1 MKRILPIILMALAFN
16 LHAQSPETLVQ
27 QGNDAYNRSH
37 YDTAIA
43 AYNAVLD
50 AGYESAT
57 LYYNL
62 GNAYYRQEEYGQ
74 SILNY
79 ERALRLKPNYR
90 DAKQNLDLVCSK
102 TEDEI
107 APLPELFIVQWG
119 RSIISWFS
127 PRGWRILL
135 LCLALILGTLLTLFI
150 LSNDYR
156 TRRSSLIAGIVIL
169 VLIITCSACSVAASI
184 RYNSHNKA
192 IVTSPMVVVKSSP
205 ETGSI
210 DKLVLHEGTKVDI
223 QETIGEWHKIHIA
236 DGNTGWVEQSEITII

>member
-16 LHAQSPETLVQ
+16 LHAQSPEALVQ
-27 QGNDAYNRSH
+27 KGNDAYNRSH

-43 AYNAVLD
+43 AYTAVLD

-135 LCLALILGTLLTLFI
+135 LCLALSLGALLTLFI
-150 LSNDYR
+150 L
-156 TRRSSLIAGIVIL
+156 
-169 VLIITCSACSVAASI
+169 CS
-184 RYNSHNKA
+184 
-192 IVTSPMVVVKSSP
+192 SSP
-205 ETGSI
+205 APHAQWPPASATTATT
-210 DKLVLHEGTKVDI
+210 KLSSHHL
-223 QETIGEWHKIHIA
+223 W
-236 DGNTGWVEQSEITII
+236 W